1 MLSSNDELI
10 VAMMKEFGVRFAAVP
25 NRAGNRAATDTA
37 PRNEDSDDHMEA
49 KSTAL
54 AQANGRKARAKGKPK
69 ARGTRKRLPFAERRA
84 LILKQAEDF
93 FSEYGLTAQ
102 TRALATACGISQ
114 RLLYRF
120 FPTKAAL
127 LDEVYGDAILGPFKA
142 VWFDKLTDRSQGIEE
157 RLIDFYQ
164 DYFSTVLTR
173 KWLRLFLYSSL
184 AEGRMAPDYIA
195 AIIKRLM
202 TVTAEEVA
210 AELNVTLPDDPAL
223 VHEIAWTLHGT
234 ISHFAIRRHLYHAS
248 QEVPAETVIA
258 IHVRSFLAGFPAMA
272 HQYQDAA
279 VPASPR
285 ERLSGEANSAQKVV
299 N

>member
-1 MLSSNDELI
+1 M
-10 VAMMKEFGVRFAAVP
+10 R
-25 NRAGNRAATDTA
+25 
-37 PRNEDSDDHMEA
+37 A

-54 AQANGRKARAKGKPK
+54 AQDNGPKAMTKGKPR
-69 ARGTRKRLPFAERRA
+69 ASGPRKRLPFAERRA

-120 FPTKAAL
+120 FPTKEAL

-142 VWFDKLTDRSQGIEE
+142 VWFDKLTDRSRGIEE
-157 RLIDFYQ
+157 RLVDFYQ

-184 AEGRMAPDYIA
+184 AEGRMAPNYIA
-195 AIIKRLM
+195 AIITRLM
-202 TVTAEEVA
+202 TVMAEEVA
-210 AELNVTLPDDPAL
+210 TEFKITLPDDEAL

-234 ISHFAIRRHLYHAS
+234 VSHFAIRRHLYHAS
-248 QEVPAETVIA
+248 QEVPAETVIT
-258 IHVRSFLAGFPAMA
+258 IHVRSFLAGFPAMVR
-272 HQYQDAA
+272 QYQESSR
-279 VPASPR
+279 P
-285 ERLSGEANSAQKVV
+285 
-299 N
+299 